1 MYLEN
6 ETTEESL
13 VEEVGIQTEVLYGE
27 LEETGQGER
36 LGAEVRYLVSPAD
49 TTLEVLVITG
59 DAEDI
64 MSAIDQELPD
74 TFNMDETGDLVQ
86 RVEMQMEHMA
96 HAGAPV
102 DAETGL
108 NHAVEVI
115 AQVATD
121 GERFTEMGV
130 VRVDV
135 YRHPGIGRYV
145 ATMARRTDINK
156 IDIPLTPVES

>member
-1 MYLEN
+1 MYDEM
-6 ETTEESL
+6 TV
-13 VEEVGIQTEVLYGE
+13 VEEVGIQAEVLYGE
-27 LEETGQGER
+27 LNMTAEAER
-36 LGAEVRYLVSPAD
+36 MGAMVRYMESPAD

-86 RVEMQMEHMA
+86 RVEMQMEHLA

-102 DAETGL
+102 DGETGL

-115 AQVATD
+115 KQSALD
-121 GERFTEMGV
+121 GERLMEEV
-130 VRVDV
+130 AVRVDV
-135 YRHPGIGRYV
+135 YRNPGTGEYV
-145 ATMARRTDINK
+145 ATMARRTEINK
-156 IDIPLTPVES
+156 IDIPMA